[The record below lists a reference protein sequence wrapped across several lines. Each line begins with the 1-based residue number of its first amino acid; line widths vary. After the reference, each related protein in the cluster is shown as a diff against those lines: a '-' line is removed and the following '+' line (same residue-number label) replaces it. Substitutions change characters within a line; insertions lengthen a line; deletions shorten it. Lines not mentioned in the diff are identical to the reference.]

1 MKNKLRK
8 IAKKIIKSFRD
19 FKRRN
24 YRKNI
29 KEEDLFSEILSKY
42 EMYYDNNNKNHETNI
57 EIISKVINGI
67 IIMPNEI
74 FSFNENVGERTEEKG
89 FKEGPVY
96 IRGRLE
102 QQLAGGICQAVT
114 GIYNV
119 AILSNLKMIERKA
132 HPKIQ
137 NYSGAGLDATV
148 YWGLIDL
155 VFKNTRKYPI
165 KINMCLDKKKG
176 IFTFEIWGRN
186 TDNINIK
193 IKSRKKET
201 KEHIIVEIYREVYN
215 GGRLLKIERISK
227 DKYRKD

>member
-1 MKNKLRK
+1 MKNKLKK
-8 IAKKIIKSFRD
+8 IAKRILKSFRD

-29 KEEDLFSEILSKY
+29 KEEDLFSEILAKY
-42 EMYYDNNNKNHETNI
+42 EMHYDITNKNHETNI
-57 EIISKVINGI
+57 EIISKIINDT

-74 FSFNENVGERTEEKG
+74 FSFNKNVGERTPEKG

-96 IRGRLE
+96 IRGKIE
-102 QQLAGGICQAVT
+102 QQIAGGICQAVT

-119 AILSNLKMIERKA
+119 AILSNLKIIERKA
-132 HPKIQ
+132 HPKVQ
-137 NYSGAGLDATV
+137 KYSSAGRDATV

-155 VFKNTRKYPI
+155 VFKNNKKYYI
-165 KINMCLDKKKG
+165 KINMYLDKNKG
-176 IFTFEIWGRN
+176 IFTFEIWGTN

-201 KEHIIVEIYREVYN
+201 KEHIIVETYREVYKK
-215 GGRLLKIERISK
+215 GGLIKIEKLSK